1 MRSCERLATDCP
13 EGFFRIFPLDYVE
26 VYCVERTASVSLCV
40 RQTKFFHVKIC

>member
-26 VYCVERTASVSLCV
+26 VYCVERTAKCQFVCASN
-40 RQTKFFHVKIC
+40 KIFHVKID